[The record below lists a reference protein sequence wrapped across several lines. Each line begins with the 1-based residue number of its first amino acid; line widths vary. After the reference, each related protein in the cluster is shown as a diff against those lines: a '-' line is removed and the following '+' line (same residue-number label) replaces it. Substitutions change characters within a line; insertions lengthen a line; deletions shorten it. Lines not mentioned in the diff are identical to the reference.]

1 MCIRD
6 SITAEDAG
14 RYEALRL
21 WLIESGA
28 VGQNELPVI
37 DGSLTL
43 PEQDGVEVVLEP
55 KASVDN
61 SGNAS
66 AAVTAADLNKLL
78 DEALEAEAS
87 VLVIAPTGAEQASAI
102 SVELPR
108 CTLDNALDETNADLA
123 VRTPLGELS
132 MPNLTLARILS
143 GAGGKDLTVNMARR
157 TISQAEALLNGRAD
171 VTEEQMSGASV
182 VEAVSY
188 THLDV
193 YKRQHLQRQ
202 TKISWSRHL
211 LITKPRP
218 TMWSTIAVVKIY
230 RSSQETP
237 FTSVWAN
244 TSGRP

>member
-1 MCIRD
+1 M
-6 SITAEDAG
+6 
-14 RYEALRL
+14 
-21 WLIESGA
+21 
-28 VGQNELPVI
+28 
-37 DGSLTL
+37 
-43 PEQDGVEVVLEP
+43 
-55 KASVDN
+55 DN

-157 TISQAEALLNGRAD
+157 TIS
-171 VTEEQMSGASV
+171 
-182 VEAVSY
+182 
-188 THLDV
+188 
-193 YKRQHLQRQ
+193 RQRLC
-202 TKISWSRHL
+202 
-211 LITKPRP
+211 
-218 TMWSTIAVVKIY
+218 
-230 RSSQETP
+230 
-237 FTSVWAN
+237 
-244 TSGRP
+244 